1 MTNMQDNVNETNCWL
16 LAPGWQDDESL
27 TYVLTRY
34 ETIFPTNFISVIP
47 IGMVLFMFCAVTG
60 CCCLILRLKR
70 GSEAQQQAGVAAM
83 AVTAASQQPPYPRGV
98 QSVFGE
104 GNVTVPSPQ
113 SYPPPPPGSY
123 PTHTYPGIQVAY
135 PTQTHQSSAVDP
147 SHDTTGTT
155 GSESS
160 SYTTQDMPPNAAPLM
175 PPAVYQPWL
184 SDSNQPPPSYVA
196 GTSTDNDTALPPPSY
211 DEWVA
216 GGGGPNSHRN

>member
-1 MTNMQDNVNETNCWL
+1 
-16 LAPGWQDDESL
+16 
-27 TYVLTRY
+27 
-34 ETIFPTNFISVIP
+34 
-47 IGMVLFMFCAVTG
+47 MVLFMFCAATG
-60 CCCLILRLKR
+60 CCCLILRLQR
-70 GSEAQQQAGVAAM
+70 WSVAQQQASVAAM

-135 PTQTHQSSAVDP
+135 PTQTPQSSAVGP
-147 SHDTTGTT
+147 SHDTTAGTT

-184 SDSNQPPPSYVA
+184 SDSNQPPPHVT
-196 GTSTDNDTALPPPSY
+196 GTCTDNDTALPPPSY